1 MANLTLMGLYNYD
14 DTLFNQ
20 LEVPEGVDKQLL
32 IDNILMECAE
42 LEVVYSNY
50 HFIKWAIGRWSEKEL
65 VVWNKLKELFELDYN
80 PIWNVDGTEEESIT
94 RALDRSTNSTGNI
107 NNASSVGVNSTNA
120 HGVTGFNS
128 EDYAN
133 AEQDILDSTTGS
145 TSNTDTQDQGNQKD
159 LETITTKKTRGG
171 NIGVTTTQKMLN
183 EELDVRPKLNIY
195 NYIVESFKSRFCLL
209 IY

>member
-20 LEVPEGVDKQLL
+20 LEVPAGVDKQLL

-50 HFIKWAIGRWSEKEL
+50 HFIKWAIGRWSSKEMA
-65 VVWNKLKELFELDYN
+65 VWNKLKELFELEYN

-94 RALDRSTNSTGNI
+94 RALDRSTNSSGNI
-107 NNASSVGVNSTNA
+107 NNASSVSTNTTNT
-120 HGVTGFNS
+120 HGVTGFDS

-133 AEQDILDSTTGS
+133 AERDIVDGTTGS
-145 TSNTDTQDQGNQKD
+145 TSNTDTSDLGSQKD

-171 NIGVTTTQKMLN
+171 NIGVTMTQTMAS
-183 EELDVRPKLNIY
+183 EELKIRPKLNIY
-195 NYIVESFKSRFCLL
+195 NYITESFKSRFCLL

>member
-14 DTLFNQ
+14 DTLFNE
-20 LEVPEGVDKQLL
+20 LEVPAGVDKQLL

-42 LEVVYSNY
+42 LEIVYSNY
-50 HFIKWAIGRWSEKEL
+50 HFIKWAIGKWSAKEMA
-65 VVWNKLKELFELDYN
+65 VWNRLKELFELEYN

-94 RALDRSTNSTGNI
+94 RALDRSTNSSGNI
-107 NNASSVGVNSTNA
+107 NNASSVSTNTTNT
-120 HGVTGFNS
+120 HGVTGFDS

-133 AEQDILDSTTGS
+133 AERDIVDGTTGS
-145 TSNTDTQDQGNQKD
+145 TSNTDTSDLGTQKD

-171 NIGVTTTQKMLN
+171 NIGVTMTQQMLN
-183 EELDVRPKLNIY
+183 AEMDVRPKLNIY
-195 NYIVESFKSRFCLL
+195 NYITESFKSRFCLL